1 MDKKNEQ
8 VQNQLE
14 HISICDVMKDNTS
27 KVIQK
32 IETGIPPVF
41 QNYSDLYSAY
51 LHMFNDLFGTCYMAE
66 KEFFDKL
73 NIDQGILRE
82 IKKNTDSMTDN
93 YLKSIDAS
101 QTLFAEYVKLRLP
114 IIKSFDDYTHVMMDF
129 YAKALSEFTKSVK
142 PSESS

>member
-1 MDKKNEQ
+1 MDKKD
-8 VQNQLE
+8 VKFQNQIDE

-51 LHMFNDLFGTCYMAE
+51 LHMFNDLFGTCYMVE
-66 KEFFDKL
+66 KKFFDKL

-82 IKKNTDSMTDN
+82 IKK
-93 YLKSIDAS
+93 I
-101 QTLFAEYVKLRLP
+101 QTV
-114 IIKSFDDYTHVMMDF
+114 
-129 YAKALSEFTKSVK
+129 
-142 PSESS
+142 